1 MQNIINFYE
10 NFKIENDNNFEI
22 KSLKTEKKMLGKKYI
37 TPNGS
42 VVGSGDRTEMIGGNN
57 SPL

>member
-10 NFKIENDNNFEI
+10 NFKIENDKNFDL
-22 KSLKTEKKMLGKKYI
+22 KSLKTEKKMLGRKLI
-37 TPNGS
+37 TPIGS
-42 VVGSGDRTEMIGGNN
+42 VYGSGGGKESFVGNN